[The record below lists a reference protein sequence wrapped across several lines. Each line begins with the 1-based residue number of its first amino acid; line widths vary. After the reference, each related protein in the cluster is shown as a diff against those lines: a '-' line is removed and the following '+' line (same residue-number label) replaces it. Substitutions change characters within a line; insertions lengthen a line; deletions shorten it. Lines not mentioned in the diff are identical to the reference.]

1 MTRIPALAKKV
12 DHFLLLLPL
21 WAAPTEKN
29 GGGAYPRSM
38 GLLPQ
43 EDFPQKDGQ
52 EDGESSQCGP
62 LVAEA
67 LGESK
72 DSISSARL
80 LPRMLHVCDIRALS
94 APFGRASR
102 RG

>member
-1 MTRIPALAKKV
+1 
-12 DHFLLLLPL
+12 
-21 WAAPTEKN
+21 
-29 GGGAYPRSM
+29 M

-43 EDFPQKDGQ
+43 EDLPQKDRQ
-52 EDGESSQCGP
+52 EDGESSECSP

-80 LPRMLHVCDIRALS
+80 LPRLLHVCDIKALPAAFLRAC
-94 APFGRASR
+94 R
-102 RG
+102 RS